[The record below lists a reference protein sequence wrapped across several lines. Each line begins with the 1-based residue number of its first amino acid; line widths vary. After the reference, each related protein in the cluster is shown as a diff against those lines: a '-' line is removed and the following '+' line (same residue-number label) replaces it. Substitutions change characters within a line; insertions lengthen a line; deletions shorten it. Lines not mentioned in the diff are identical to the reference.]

1 MGVTFI
7 GSERSEYGPGSRSVA
22 TSAARTASGQG
33 SAVRAQGASL
43 AVFVNV
49 TAVSG
54 VAASMVLSL
63 QWSVDGAVWASA
75 DPVDAFAAITATGA
89 VVKTFPIKAP
99 LYRLVWTISGTTPSF
114 TFVTMVT
121 ETGA

>member
-7 GSERSEYGPGSRSVA
+7 GAERSEYGPASRSVA
-22 TSAARTASGQG
+22 SSAARTSSGQG
-33 SAVRAQGASL
+33 PAVRAQGTSL

-75 DPVDAFAAITATGA
+75 DPADAFTAVTATGA
-89 VVKTFPIKAP
+89 VVKTFQIKAP
-99 LYRLVWTISGTTPSF
+99 LYRLAWSVTGTTPSF